1 MTVGIQKFRRRLEGK
16 TDYKKRLDML
26 RSGKPRFVV
35 RVTNTRIITH
45 ITAHD
50 FNGDKTIVTANS
62 DELKKHGWALA
73 HKNLPAAYL
82 TGMLCA
88 KKAKAA
94 GVKEAILDMGLR
106 TPLAG
111 TRVFG
116 ALKGAIDGG
125 LNIPADPESFPPA
138 DRLAGKH
145 MKEDAAK
152 TFEKVKASLAK

>member
-1 MTVGIQKFRRRLEGK
+1 MTVGVQKFRRRTEGK
-16 TDYKKRLDML
+16 TDYKKRLNML
-26 RSGKPRFVV
+26 RSGKARFVV

-45 ITAHD
+45 VTTNDAK
-50 FNGDKTIVTANS
+50 GDKTVVTANS
-62 DELKKHGWALA
+62 DELKKHGWNGA

-88 KKAKAA
+88 KKAKEA
-94 GVKEAILDMGLR
+94 GVKDAILDMGLR

-125 LNIPADPESFPPA
+125 LAIPADPESFPPA
-138 DRLAGKH
+138 ERLSGKH
-145 MKEDAAK
+145 MKADAHAI
-152 TFEKVKASLAK
+152 FEKVKSALAK